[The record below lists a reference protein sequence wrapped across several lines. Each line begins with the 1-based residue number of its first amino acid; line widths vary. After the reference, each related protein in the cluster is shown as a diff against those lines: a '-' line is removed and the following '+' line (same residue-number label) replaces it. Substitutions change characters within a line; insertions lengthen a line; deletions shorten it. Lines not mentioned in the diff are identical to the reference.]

1 MLEVRRLSLLREL
14 SHRGTIARVAAALH
28 QSPSSVSQQLSQLER
43 EVGVPLLR
51 KVGRRLQLTPQAEIL
66 VGHTAAILARLE
78 QAETDLEVSLD
89 AAVGT
94 VRIGIFQSAALA
106 LMPRM
111 LLSLQASHPLIRV
124 EMHQREPEA
133 ALGAT
138 SIGDFD
144 LVVAEQYPGHAA
156 PWHADLDR
164 VGLISDRIR
173 LATPVRGPLSHIRS
187 VADAA
192 SAPWTMEPD
201 DVASRHWAEQACRQ
215 AGFEPD
221 VRYETPDLQ
230 AQIDLVESGLAVA
243 LIPDLLWLG
252 RRAEVMLHD
261 LEGDPRRQVFTAT
274 RPSIAQSPA
283 IVACRET
290 LVNVA
295 ASLEAPSTTPGAPA
309 A

>member
-1 MLEVRRLSLLREL
+1 MLDVRRLTLLREL
-14 SHRGTIARVAAALH
+14 HHRGTIVEVAAALH
-28 QSPSSVSQQLSQLER
+28 QSPSSVSQQLTILER

-51 KVGRRLQLTPQAEIL
+51 RTGRRLALTPQAEIL
-66 VGHTAAILARLE
+66 VGHTEEIVARLE
-78 QAETDLEVSLD
+78 LAETELEESLD

-111 LLSLQASHPLIRV
+111 LVSLHDTHPFVRV
-124 EMHQREPEA
+124 EMQQREPAA

-138 SIGDFD
+138 SIGDVD

-156 PWHADLDR
+156 PWHAELDR
-164 VGLISDRIR
+164 VPLFADRIR
-173 LATPVRGPLSHIRS
+173 LVTPRVGPLAEITT
-187 VADAA
+187 VDEAA
-192 SAPWTMEPD
+192 TAPWTMEPD
-201 DVASRHWAEQACRQ
+201 DVASRHWAEQRCRV

-230 AQIDLVESGLAVA
+230 AQIDLVEAGIAVA
-243 LIPDLLWLG
+243 LIPDLMWLG
-252 RRAEVMLHD
+252 REAEVHLYD
-261 LEGDPRRQVFTAT
+261 LEGEPRRQVFTAT
-274 RPSIAQSPA
+274 RPSVAQSPA

-290 LVNVA
+290 LVSVA
-295 ASLEAPSTTPGAPA
+295 ASLEEPNTTPGVPA